1 MVQNKRSR
9 KVTLCG
15 PRIDNMYAIDIN
27 DIPASNLA
35 CFKASPHEE
44 NRLCHQRL
52 GHATMHTIRK
62 LARNELVR
70 GLPT

>member
-35 CFKASPHEE
+35 CFKAS
-44 NRLCHQRL
+44 QRDE
-52 GHATMHTIRK
+52 K
-62 LARNELVR
+62 
-70 GLPT
+70 